1 MRPKRSPSSKAS
13 EFVSNLSSRKLS
25 PPEVSVLAKGHSFNM
40 SGGRPPLAR
49 IAAAVEDGIR
59 HLESSVRESVRLKAI
74 GILAHGLMKKQPSNL
89 SPEEKR
95 ALREL
100 REDPTIVILPADK
113 GNATVVL
120 DRRDYDRK
128 VQDHLVSGT
137 YGKLKKD
144 PTAQV
149 QRDLNKLLGDVFVK
163 HPDARALHLR
173 LMCRNGSAPGFYGLP
188 KTHKPGV
195 PLRPIVDFTSSP
207 LRALS
212 SFLHR
217 ILAPLVGNT
226 PTHVRNSSH
235 FVEILSPIPICEDEC
250 LVSFDVVSLFTS
262 IPVQLAVT
270 TAREVL
276 ECDENLEARTGLSV
290 DELSRLLNFCLSSTY
305 FSVNGEYYKQLTGTA
320 MGASVSV
327 TAANLV
333 MEAVEGRALQ
343 TAGITPKIFLR
354 YVDDCFCILKTSAV
368 DAFTAHLNSIE
379 PAIQFTVEREKN
391 NCLPFLDV
399 LVERHLSF

>member
-1 MRPKRSPSSKAS
+1 MRPKLSPRSKAS

-25 PPEVSVLAKGHSFNM
+25 PPKVSVLAKGHNFNM

-59 HLESSVRESVRLKAI
+59 HLDPNVQESVRLKAI
-74 GILAHGLMKKQPSNL
+74 GILAHGLMKKQSSNL
-89 SPEEKR
+89 SPEENR

-100 REDPTIVILPADK
+100 REGPSSVVLPADK

-137 YGKLKKD
+137 YSKLKKD

-173 LMCRNGSAPGFYGLP
+173 FMCRNGSAPGFYGLP

-195 PLRPIVDFTSSP
+195 PLRLIVEFTYPP

-226 PTHVRNSSH
+226 PTHVKNSSH
-235 FVEILSPIPICEDEC
+235 FVELLSPIPICEDEC
-250 LVSFDVVSLFTS
+250 LVSFDVVSLFNS
-262 IPVQLAVT
+262 IPVQLAMT

-305 FSVNGEYYKQLTGTA
+305 FSVNGE
-320 MGASVSV
+320 
-327 TAANLV
+327 
-333 MEAVEGRALQ
+333 
-343 TAGITPKIFLR
+343 
-354 YVDDCFCILKTSAV
+354 
-368 DAFTAHLNSIE
+368 H
-379 PAIQFTVEREKN
+379 
-391 NCLPFLDV
+391 
-399 LVERHLSF
+399 